1 MRLDI
6 EGVIIVF
13 QREEN
18 ALELTKKAFSLME
31 KQGYSLKK
39 TRYHR
44 NIFNQL
50 VEFCDQRYDGKYSA
64 CIGLEFIRHISQRDP
79 SLSSEY
85 FKRFEAE
92 VRRLNHI
99 LEEKTERYAF
109 SNLEHYEHSCFDHL
123 IEMYKGY
130 LQETLKSDLDVR
142 VRTRALARFFS
153 WLEVHGVDALEKLE
167 PKDIYSV
174 YIDTSNKDMFRK
186 VVRGFLKYA
195 YAHKLLKT
203 DYSAAVPTFTRH
215 IPVPSVYTKEEI
227 ELLLSSIDRT
237 TCNGKRNYAILTLFA
252 RLGLR
257 SSDIANLR
265 FKNLDFVVGTIHLKQ
280 YKTGGP
286 LTLPITD
293 EITAAII
300 DYIHHGRPKDERD
313 FVFLTSV
320 APIRPLDGKATN
332 SMVSMAFSAAGIQTK
347 GRRHGPHS
355 IRSSLATA
363 LLDEGNSYPVITEIL
378 GHSDPNMARYY
389 VKVDI
394 AHLRECSLPAPFPSG
409 LFANYLSG
417 KEAF

>member
-1 MRLDI
+1 
-6 EGVIIVF
+6 VF

-18 ALELTKKAFSLME
+18 ALELTKRTFSLME
-31 KQGYSLKK
+31 KQGYNLKK
-39 TRYHR
+39 IRYHR
-44 NIFNQL
+44 SILNQL

-79 SLSSEY
+79 SLSSPY
-85 FKRFEAE
+85 FKCFEAE

-99 LEEKTERYAF
+99 LEGNTERYAF
-109 SNLEHYEHSCFDHL
+109 SSLEHYEHSCFDRL
-123 IEMYKGY
+123 VEEYKGY
-130 LQETLKSDLDVR
+130 LHETLKSDLDVR
-142 VRTRALARFFS
+142 MRTRALARFFIL
-153 WLEVHGVDALEKLE
+153 LEAHGVDDLEKLE
-167 PKDIYSV
+167 PKDIYNV
-174 YIDTSNKDMFRK
+174 YINTSDKDMFRK
-186 VVRGFLKYA
+186 VVRGYLKYA

-215 IPVPSVYTKEEI
+215 VPVPSVYTKEEI

-237 TCNGKRNYAILTLFA
+237 TCNGKRNYAILTIFA

-286 LTLPITD
+286 LTLPLTD
-293 EITAAII
+293 ELTAAII
-300 DYIHHGRPKDERD
+300 DYIQHGRAKDESD
-313 FVFLTSV
+313 FVFLTSC
-320 APIRPLDGKATN
+320 APIRYFGDRTINAI
-332 SMVSMAFSAAGIQTK
+332 VSRAFSTAGIQTN

-355 IRSSLATA
+355 LRSSLATA

-378 GHSDPNMARYY
+378 GHSDPSMARYY
-389 VKVDI
+389 VKIDI
-394 AHLRECSLPAPFPSG
+394 AHLRECSLPAPSPSG